1 MRYRRIAAC
10 DRRQRVRRAR
20 SWVRSQ
26 IEGHAMGGDPIER
39 RIAPSAECGYQY
51 GGARGGGGF
60 SPRSAAETITA
71 TLQDGLE
78 VTVAELA
85 GVLAE
90 DLTGRATDVAQWAEG
105 LLDDEC
111 PKKVRVATSSALTP
125 SAPKIS
131 LRRCRRR
138 RRALTHGLLRTER
151 PAGPEPAGGC
161 VRWDAQR
168 PRHVYGRP
176 TRWSRPWSASAG
188 ARWSSD
194 ASILTR
200 RPDEK
205 PEVDDAR
212 KLARW
217 RRAHSAGART
227 PKDLASAERA
237 GTSSGRGQQRGRNAR
252 S

>member
-60 SPRSAAETITA
+60 SPRGSAETITA

-105 LLDDEC
+105 LLDEGA
-111 PKKVRVATSSALTP
+111 PGVARGVHAHGDDRDDGGSGQLAPRLATARTMAMLLRRYRDFDTRAVALEGAIEETAASGTVSGP
-125 SAPKIS
+125 SAGRSPS
-131 LRRCRRR
+131 T
-138 RRALTHGLLRTER
+138 APG
-151 PAGPEPAGGC
+151 GPG
-161 VRWDAQR
+161 
-168 PRHVYGRP
+168 
-176 TRWSRPWSASAG
+176 TR
-188 ARWSSD
+188 
-194 ASILTR
+194 L
-200 RPDEK
+200 
-205 PEVDDAR
+205 V
-212 KLARW
+212 
-217 RRAHSAGART
+217 
-227 PKDLASAERA
+227 
-237 GTSSGRGQQRGRNAR
+237 
-252 S
+252 

>member
-60 SPRSAAETITA
+60 SLRGAAQTITA
-71 TLQDGLE
+71 TLQDGLA

-105 LLDDEC
+105 LLDDEY
-111 PKKVRVATSSALTP
+111 PKKVRVATS
-125 SAPKIS
+125 
-131 LRRCRRR
+131 
-138 RRALTHGLLRTER
+138 
-151 PAGPEPAGGC
+151 
-161 VRWDAQR
+161 
-168 PRHVYGRP
+168 
-176 TRWSRPWSASAG
+176 
-188 ARWSSD
+188 
-194 ASILTR
+194 
-200 RPDEK
+200 
-205 PEVDDAR
+205 
-212 KLARW
+212 
-217 RRAHSAGART
+217 
-227 PKDLASAERA
+227 
-237 GTSSGRGQQRGRNAR
+237 
-252 S
+252 